1 MASIG
6 NINNQ
11 AQALHMQK
19 LMKEVA
25 QGGDAKAKA
34 SAASVTG
41 QSNQAQAKESKAK
54 APGDG
59 VQFSDKF
66 LKMEAE
72 KAEEAQGEHTAQA
85 SVADEA
91 VVQNKST
98 KRKDLESDNDPRV
111 GAGNVE
117 EKKGHRVFALD
128 DDHGSSYEV
137 SEAEGRKMDSLDK
150 RTPEQIL
157 SGMPEGARRAAEAT
171 LDTQIKAKGTDKVAE
186 LKSDPKVDAVAEDLD
201 LDLVHSLKDSAKPA
215 PIMDAKKEPPMVV
228 EPSEHEQ
235 HVAKEIAMKRAG
247 EQEAFV
253 A

>member
-1 MASIG
+1 MASIHS
-6 NINNQ
+6 NFQQSQIQ
-11 AQALHMQK
+11 HQQMLQK
-19 LMKEVA
+19 QIAK
-25 QGGDAKAKA
+25 GGDQQAKT
-34 SAASVTG
+34 SAASSTG
-41 QSNQAQAKESKAK
+41 QTSQQAKDTKAK
-54 APGDG
+54 TPGES

-72 KAEEAQGEHTAQA
+72 KAEETQADQTAQE
-85 SVADEA
+85 SVADDA
-91 VVQNKST
+91 VVQNKTT
-98 KRKDLESDNDPRV
+98 KRKDLETDNSDYQV
-111 GAGNVE
+111 GYGEVE

-128 DDHGSSYEV
+128 DDQDSSYEV

-186 LKSDPKVDAVAEDLD
+186 LKSDPKVDAIAEDLD
-201 LDLVHSLKDSAKPA
+201 LDPVQSFRDGAKPA

-235 HVAKEIAMKRAG
+235 HVAKEIAMKQAG